1 MSNKPD
7 IRDLAILCAELAD
20 LHKAEDIRVLD
31 VRGVSSITDY
41 FVLATGNNEPHV
53 RAIWTDIAGRLQ
65 KDHAVRP
72 PKPEG
77 DRKNQWVVLDYYDV
91 IVHVML
97 QSVRDQYDL
106 EGLWNDAALVE
117 SAAV

>member
-1 MSNKPD
+1 MP
-7 IRDLAILCAELAD
+7 
-20 LHKAEDIRVLD
+20 
-31 VRGVSSITDY
+31 
-41 FVLATGNNEPHV
+41 
-53 RAIWTDIAGRLQ
+53 
-65 KDHAVRP
+65 P

-77 DRKNQWVVLDYYDV
+77 DRHNQWVVLDYYDV

-117 SAAV
+117 SATV

>member
-1 MSNKPD
+1 MD
-7 IRDLAILCAELAD
+7 GQALALACREYAD
-20 LHKAEDIRVLD
+20 DKKAENLLVLD
-31 VRGVSSITDY
+31 VREVSSITDY
-41 FVLATGNNEPHV
+41 FVIATGNSAPHV

-65 KDHAVRP
+65 KDPAMPP

-77 DRKNQWVVLDYYDV
+77 ARHNQWVVLDYYDV

-97 QSVRDQYDL
+97 LSVRDQYDL

-117 SAAV
+117 SATV

>member
-1 MSNKPD
+1 MD
-7 IRDLAILCAELAD
+7 GLELA
-20 LHKAEDIRVLD
+20 LACREYAYNKKAEEIVVLD
-31 VRGVSSITDY
+31 VREVSSITDY
-41 FVLATGNNEPHV
+41 FVIATGNSEPHV

-65 KDHAVRP
+65 KDHAVSP

-77 DRKNQWVVLDYYDV
+77 DRNNQWVVLDYYDV

-97 QSVRDQYDL
+97 ESVRDQYDL

-117 SAAV
+117 SATV